1 MKDSG
6 YSALKNVPGKPK
18 ASLQTASATPLAVKM
33 TINLLPPEV
42 MLQRKQGFKLTLA
55 NQISI
60 AALVIL
66 IFFTS
71 ATLAL
76 RFFQNSEL
84 KAAKEELTSAEGKVN
99 SLQSREVQIV
109 LLKQRLASIENLTGS
124 DLKRKAIFNLVIY
137 LTPPNIQIIDVSV
150 DKNGNMSLSLAS
162 SSLPS
167 IETLFA
173 SLGDNEKNSDLIS
186 KVGLEGFSLSKDM
199 AYRFN
204 LSIKPK

>member
-18 ASLQTASATPLAVKM
+18 ASLQTASVTPLAVKM

-173 SLGDNEKNSDLIS
+173 SLGDNEKNSGLIS